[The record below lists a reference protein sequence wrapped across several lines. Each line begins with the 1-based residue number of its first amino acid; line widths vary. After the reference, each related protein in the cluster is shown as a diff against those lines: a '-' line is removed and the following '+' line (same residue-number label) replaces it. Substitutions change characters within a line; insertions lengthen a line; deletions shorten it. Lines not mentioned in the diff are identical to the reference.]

1 MKTVGPRS
9 LAGFLKALF
18 YLAFGLGSLFFIY
31 RLGSFAVAL
40 KHADDLGS
48 YTSTSI
54 YQLPAQELAQ
64 KEWRSENGRVRFT
77 LHQAYGE
84 LRHRNL
90 PRRVIFSLLIG
101 DLVLFFC
108 YFVAIIGLA
117 NLFED
122 LSAGKVFEA
131 DSARRLRRIGL
142 AVVGGSLFA
151 PAWSILSIWIFRADL
166 IIPGTRIPW
175 LFFLWAKVNLGLLLG
190 GLLLLV
196 VAEAFRIGYKLHEEQ
211 QLTV

>member
-9 LAGFLKALF
+9 LAGALKVLIYIALGIGF
-18 YLAFGLGSLFFIY
+18 LFFIY
-31 RLGSFAVAL
+31 RLGTFAVL
-40 KHADDLGS
+40 LNHADDLGS

-54 YQLPAQELAQ
+54 YQLPEQALAH
-64 KEWRSENGRVRFT
+64 KEWHSENGRVRFT
-77 LHQAYGE
+77 LHHLYGE

-90 PRRVIFSLLIG
+90 PRRMIAFLWIG

-108 YFVAIIGLA
+108 YFLAIIQLA

-131 DSARRLRRIGL
+131 DSARCLRLVGL
-142 AVVGGSLFA
+142 AVVGGTLFN
-151 PAWSILSIWIFRADL
+151 PVWSILSVWIFRADV
-166 IIPGTRIPW
+166 IVPGTRIPW
-175 LFFLWAKVNLGLLLG
+175 LFFLWAKTNLGLLLG

-196 VAEAFRIGYKLHEEQ
+196 VAEAFRIGHHLDEEQ